1 MLWPRGGRSPQQA
14 EAGGHS
20 RRRLAGRDKGWPGD
34 QARPRGLKP
43 RAAAAAAARRVPSHW
58 QRSSHAAGD
67 HLLSGAGDQAG
78 GCSGLQRGEPR
89 GGTGWYLHLA
99 PVLASCSVY
108 PVSRSTGAPGLGV
121 LRHSPSTGCVVR
133 LRVPY
138 MCPALCS
145 AQIMAPAKSIL
156 PALMPLAGCAL

>member
-1 MLWPRGGRSPQQA
+1 MAARWAQPA
-14 EAGGHS
+14 
-20 RRRLAGRDKGWPGD
+20 AGRGWRAQQTKASGPGD
-34 QARPRGLKP
+34 QARPRGASNLAP
-43 RAAAAAAARRVPSHW
+43 RCNRCPVRPLPHA
-58 QRSSHAAGD
+58 QRSSRGAGD
-67 HLLSGAGDQAG
+67 RSLSGAGDQAG

-89 GGTGWYLHLA
+89 GGTGWYLHLG

-121 LRHSPSTGCVVR
+121 LRHSTSTGCVVR

-145 AQIMAPAKSIL
+145 TQIMAPAKSIL

>member
-20 RRRLAGRDKGWPGD
+20 RRRLAGRAIKPG
-34 QARPRGLKP
+34 QGASNLAPRCNRCPVRPLP
-43 RAAAAAAARRVPSHW
+43 RA
-58 QRSSHAAGD
+58 QRSSRGAGD
-67 HLLSGAGDQAG
+67 RSLSGAGDQAG

-89 GGTGWYLHLA
+89 GGTGWYLHLG

-121 LRHSPSTGCVVR
+121 LRRSPSTGCVVR

>member
-1 MLWPRGGRSPQQA
+1 MDGLTRGVAFDVFCGA
-14 EAGGHS
+14 FY
-20 RRRLAGRDKGWPGD
+20 RLACRLACRRGPPRAPRPSTPRLVRQEAIPQEPPQDKGS
-34 QARPRGLKP
+34 
-43 RAAAAAAARRVPSHW
+43 PS
-58 QRSSHAAGD
+58 RAAGD
-67 HLLSGAGDQAG
+67 RLLSGAGDQAG
-78 GCSGLQRGEPR
+78 GCSGLQGGEPR
-89 GGTGWYLHLA
+89 GGTGWYLHLG

-121 LRHSPSTGCVVR
+121 LRRSPSTGCVVR

>member
-20 RRRLAGRDKGWPGD
+20 RRRLAGRAIKPGQKAYSLRSQVAD
-34 QARPRGLKP
+34 YSKCEKTALSVTPQ
-43 RAAAAAAARRVPSHW
+43 PSPSEAKDDMITNGN
-58 QRSSHAAGD
+58 RFIERMYFKVREGVVAGD
-67 HLLSGAGDQAG
+67 VD
-78 GCSGLQRGEPR
+78 
-89 GGTGWYLHLA
+89 
-99 PVLASCSVY
+99 
-108 PVSRSTGAPGLGV
+108 SRSTGAPGLGV

-145 AQIMAPAKSIL
+145 TQVMAPAKSIL